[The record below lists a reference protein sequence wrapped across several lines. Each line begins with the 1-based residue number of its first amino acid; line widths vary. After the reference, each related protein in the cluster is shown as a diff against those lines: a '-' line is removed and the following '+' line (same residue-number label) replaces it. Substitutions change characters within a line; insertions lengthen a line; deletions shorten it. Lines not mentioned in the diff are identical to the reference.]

1 MGTDVQRFVRFQQ
14 GTRTGYARLEDN
26 RLHGLRGGIFGIHAY
41 GGDVLSL
48 DAVELKT
55 PCVPSKILC
64 VGLNYASHLGDRPVP
79 ERPEIFVVPPSAQL
93 DPGGT
98 IVLPGGTNQVQFE
111 GELVVVIG
119 KRARD
124 LTDEQAREHILG
136 VTCGNDVSARDWQ
149 RNDLQWWR
157 AKGCD
162 TFAPFGPVIAC
173 GLDYEDLL
181 LTTRLNGA
189 VTQQQR
195 TSDMIFSPAHIVS
208 FISRHMTLYPGDIIY
223 TGTPGSTAPMQA
235 GDVVE
240 VEIEG
245 VGVLRNPVG
254 KND

>member
-1 MGTDVQRFVRFQQ
+1 MNADVLRFVRFQQ
-14 GTRTGYARLEDN
+14 GNRTAHARLEDD
-26 RLHGLRGGIFGIHAY
+26 RLHGLRGGLFGIHAHS
-41 GGDVLSL
+41 GEVLAL
-48 DAVELKT
+48 DAVDLKT
-55 PCVPSKILC
+55 PCVPGKILC

-79 ERPEIFVVPPSAQL
+79 ERPEIFVVPTSAQL

-98 IVLPGGTNQVQFE
+98 IMIPAGTGQCEFE

-119 KRARD
+119 KRARHLSED
-124 LTDEQAREHILG
+124 QAREHILG

-162 TFAPFGPVIAC
+162 TFAPFGPVIAQ
-173 GLDYEDLL
+173 GLDYDNLL

-189 VTQQQR
+189 ITQQQR
-195 TSDMIFSPAHIVS
+195 TSDMIFSPARIVS
-208 FISRHMTLYPGDIIY
+208 FISQHMTLYPGDIIY

-245 VGVLRNPVG
+245 VGVLRNTVG
-254 KND
+254 KID